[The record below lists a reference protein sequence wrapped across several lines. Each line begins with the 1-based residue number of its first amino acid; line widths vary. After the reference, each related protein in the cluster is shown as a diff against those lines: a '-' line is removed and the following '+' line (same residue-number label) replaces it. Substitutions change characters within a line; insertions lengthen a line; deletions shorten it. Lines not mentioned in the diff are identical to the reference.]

1 MHLNTT
7 YEKKHTKHLALA
19 RLPLHS
25 RSPPTPHLEDLT
37 GGRLR
42 FDWAELHDAG
52 AKQRWIEAM
61 HTDGVALVT
70 GALRH
75 STSVDVGSTLGKDSA
90 GSVESASRRGES
102 V

>member
-1 MHLNTT
+1 MKRNTPNT
-7 YEKKHTKHLALA
+7 SLLLAF
-19 RLPLHS
+19 HS
-25 RSPPTPHLEDLT
+25 TPAPPPTPHLEDLT